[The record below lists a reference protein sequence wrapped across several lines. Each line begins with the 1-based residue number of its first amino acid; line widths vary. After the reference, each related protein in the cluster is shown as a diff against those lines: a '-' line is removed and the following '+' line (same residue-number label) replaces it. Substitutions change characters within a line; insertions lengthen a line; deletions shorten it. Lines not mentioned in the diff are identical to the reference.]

1 MTYTEILKHYADKG
15 MSMTLVEALHH
26 ITEMYMEQ
34 CGISISLRTVIYEAG
49 EYLYDELLKDDG
61 WKEKMDNEIYL
72 FRAMPFFHDDYTLE
86 KYEDYDITSFSD
98 EEREECW
105 DIVIEENCSSID
117 IERQEAVPYPEQ
129 HCEEKLQAFCR
140 GISLMLDEKRLN
152 KAYDEAD

>member
-61 WKEKMDNEIYL
+61 WKEKMDNEIYADASKETADPEINDAL
-72 FRAMPFFHDDYTLE
+72 SIILSNPKLINFVAALAKAM
-86 KYEDYDITSFSD
+86 
-98 EEREECW
+98 
-105 DIVIEENCSSID
+105 
-117 IERQEAVPYPEQ
+117 
-129 HCEEKLQAFCR
+129 
-140 GISLMLDEKRLN
+140 
-152 KAYDEAD
+152 